1 MRKIR
6 YIVMNKTKG
15 THEVAKSK
23 TPKYVIDDDTQEL
36 LEIVMNWAQRH
47 VDAQEDDDRF
57 RDMNAELQEL
67 GDRFDITRNNIEY
80 EENTSDDGKN
90 IVIKM
95 RIVQDGE
102 ERALTPEERRKMI
115 KVVENIPHP
124 NGEIVDIDINENED
138 KLIDLQKDEEDDEPT
153 KH

>member
-1 MRKIR
+1 M
-6 YIVMNKTKG
+6 G
-15 THEVAKSK
+15 KSK
-23 TPKYVIDDDTQEL
+23 KPKYVIDDDTQEL
-36 LEIVMNWAQRH
+36 LELVMNWAQRH

-57 RDMNAELQEL
+57 RDMNAELMEL

-80 EENTSDDGKN
+80 EENTSEDGKN

-102 ERALTPEERRKMI
+102 ERAMTPEERRKLI
-115 KVVENIPHP
+115 KVVEDIPHP
-124 NGEIVDIDINENED
+124 EGKI
-138 KLIDLQKDEEDDEPT
+138 IDLDLEINDNEEDDEPT

>member
-1 MRKIR
+1 MRMIR
-6 YIVMNKTKG
+6 YIQMKKTKG

-47 VDAQEDDDRF
+47 VDAQESDEHF
-57 RDMNAELQEL
+57 TDMNQDLMELAE
-67 GDRFDITRNNIEY
+67 RFNITRSNIEY
-80 EENTSDDGKN
+80 EETASDDGKN
-90 IVIKM
+90 ITIKM
-95 RIVQDGE
+95 RIIQDGE

-124 NGEIVDIDINENED
+124 NGEIVDLDIN
-138 KLIDLQKDEEDDEPT
+138 DEEDDEPT

>member
-67 GDRFDITRNNIEY
+67 GDRFVLHARPSQTPRS
-80 EENTSDDGKN
+80 TSPPCEPRSPSSTMIIHSAANALKN
-90 IVIKM
+90 S
-95 RIVQDGE
+95 
-102 ERALTPEERRKMI
+102 P
-115 KVVENIPHP
+115 
-124 NGEIVDIDINENED
+124 
-138 KLIDLQKDEEDDEPT
+138 
-153 KH
+153 

>member
-1 MRKIR
+1 
-6 YIVMNKTKG
+6 
-15 THEVAKSK
+15 
-23 TPKYVIDDDTQEL
+23 
-36 LEIVMNWAQRH
+36 MNWAQRH

-57 RDMNAELQEL
+57 RDMNAELMEL

-80 EENTSDDGKN
+80 EENTSEDGKN

-102 ERALTPEERRKMI
+102 ERAMTPEERRKLI
-115 KVVENIPHP
+115 KVVEDIPHP
-124 NGEIVDIDINENED
+124 EGKI
-138 KLIDLQKDEEDDEPT
+138 IDLDLEINDNEEDDEPT

>member
-1 MRKIR
+1 M
-6 YIVMNKTKG
+6 G
-15 THEVAKSK
+15 KSK
-23 TPKYVIDDDTQEL
+23 KPKYVIDDDTQEL
-36 LEIVMNWAQRH
+36 LELVMNWAQRH

-57 RDMNAELQEL
+57 RDMNAELMEL

-80 EENTSDDGKN
+80 EENTSEDGKN

-102 ERALTPEERRKMI
+102 ERAMTPEERRKLI
-115 KVVENIPHP
+115 KVVEDIPHP
-124 NGEIVDIDINENED
+124 EGKI
-138 KLIDLQKDEEDDEPT
+138 IDLDLEINDNEEDAEPT